1 MIEIRIHGRGGQ
13 GAVLASQILSYA
25 YFLEGYYSQSFP
37 SFGAER
43 RGAPVN
49 AFVRVSD
56 SFIHNRYEITSPDY
70 VIILSYKLAEIVDVT
85 AGLKKD
91 GIIFI
96 NSTSNNI
103 NAELFGGFKTVVFD
117 ITAIALENKLG
128 SIYMPIVNVPIL
140 GMFASVLEEPSL
152 ESLIKAIPKFIPVH
166 IDRNINALK
175 MAYEKTNTLKC

>member
-96 NSTSNNI
+96 NSNSNNI

-140 GMFASVLEEPSL
+140 GVFSKYTGKPSL
-152 ESLIKAIPKFIPVH
+152 DSLVKAVPKFIPVNV
-166 IDRNINALK
+166 DKNISALK
-175 MAYEKTNTLKC
+175 SAYDESGLLKV